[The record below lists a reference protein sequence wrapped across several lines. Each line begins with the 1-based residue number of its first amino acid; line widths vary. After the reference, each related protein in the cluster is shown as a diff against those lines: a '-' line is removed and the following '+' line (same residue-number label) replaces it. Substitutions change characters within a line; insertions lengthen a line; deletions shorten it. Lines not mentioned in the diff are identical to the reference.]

1 MNSILYKDTHCVGRS
16 FEGFIPASMI
26 ILSVQWHGKKKRK

>member
-1 MNSILYKDTHCVGRS
+1 MKFDCIQRKDTHFVGRS

-26 ILSVQWHGKKKRK
+26 ILSVQ